1 MLKSQR
7 GLSIVGLILI
17 LFVLVIVGIFGMKLV
32 PSFLEYRAAKSAIEA
47 IAAQNPGGPN
57 DVRKAF
63 EARAAI
69 DDINSVKPTDLEISK
84 DGNQVVI
91 GFAYRREI
99 PLWGEAAGVYINYA
113 ARTGGE

>member
-1 MLKSQR
+1 MHKSQR
-7 GLSIVGLILI
+7 GLSLMGLILL
-17 LFVLVIVGIFGMKLV
+17 LFVLVIVGIFAMKLV
-32 PSFLEYRAAKSAIEA
+32 PSFLEYRAAKTAIEA
-47 IAAQNPGGPN
+47 IAAQNPGTPN
-57 DVRKAF
+57 EVRKAF

-69 DDINSVKPTDLEISK
+69 DDINSVKPTDLEIGK

-113 ARTGGE
+113 ARAGGE

>member
-1 MLKSQR
+1 MRNSQR
-7 GLSIVGLILI
+7 GLSLMGLILI
-17 LFVLVIVGIFGMKLV
+17 LFVLVVVGIFAMKLV
-32 PSFLEYRAAKSAIEA
+32 PSFLEYRAAKTALEA
-47 IAAQNPGGPN
+47 IAAQNPGSPH

-69 DDINSVKPTDLEISK
+69 DDINSVKPADLEIGK

-91 GFAYRREI
+91 GFAYRKEI

-113 ARTGGE
+113 ARAGGE